1 MGVRGMGSKTQE
13 VEKDDANEASEVLAA
28 TTVENRGG

>member
-13 VEKDDANEASEVLAA
+13 VEKDDVSEASEVFAA
-28 TTVENRGG
+28 PILEERG

>member
-13 VEKDDANEASEVLAA
+13 VEKDDASKASEVPVA
-28 TTVENRGG
+28 TTLEERGG